1 MNICA
6 QISINI
12 NISAQIGLQEFLR
25 LFLNHR
31 PARGEDTAQL
41 EKVFKVQF
49 SFLENTKRAD
59 IQVIGKE
66 QIEDPSEVPTISR
79 FAIINIVTTIIIII
93 AMNININ
100 IEDPSEVP
108 TISRFLELKK

>member
-49 SFLENTKRAD
+49 LFLENTKRAACLSKQLFRYPGYWKGAD
-59 IQVIGKE
+59 RR
-66 QIEDPSEVPTISR
+66 SE
-79 FAIINIVTTIIIII
+79 
-93 AMNININ
+93 
-100 IEDPSEVP
+100 
-108 TISRFLELKK
+108 